1 MSRENQQMPMR
12 SVPTARQ
19 LRLGTE
25 LRRLRERAGL
35 SSTEAGRLLG
45 TNQTTI
51 SNIEASRLGVSAER
65 LRALAR
71 NYSCADE
78 ALITALIDMA
88 AQRKRGWWEEYRE
101 ILPTGLLDLAELEHH
116 AVALRTAYIAHI
128 PGLLQTPEH
137 AREIFRQA
145 VPLLSPPDIEH
156 RVSHRVK
163 RQAIL
168 YRDKPTP
175 YTAIVHE
182 AALRMRFGGPDV
194 ARGQLQHILDMSEH
208 DHIKVLAIPF
218 DAGSFPSSGQSILY
232 AVGPVPQLD
241 TVQLDTEHGSELLD
255 APAQLESYR
264 IVLDRMEAVALTERK
279 SRDLIQSI
287 IRALKGK

>member
-1 MSRENQQMPMR
+1 MPMR

-25 LRRLRERAGL
+25 LRRLRERAGM

-78 ALITALIDMA
+78 TLIAALIDMA

-116 AVALRTAYIAHI
+116 AVALRTAYIAHV
-128 PGLLQTPEH
+128 PGLLQTAEH
-137 AREIFRQA
+137 AREIFRQV
-145 VPLLSPPDIEH
+145 VPTLPPPEVEH
-156 RVSHRVK
+156 RVSHRIK
-163 RQAIL
+163 RQGIL

-175 YTAIVHE
+175 LTAIVHE
-182 AALRMRFGGPDV
+182 AALRMRFGGPDM
-194 ARGQLQHILDMSEH
+194 ARAQLQHILDMSEH
-208 DHIKVLAIPF
+208 GHIKVVVIPF
-218 DAGSFPSSGQSILY
+218 EAGSFPGSGQSILY
-232 AVGPVPQLD
+232 AAGQVPLLD

-255 APAQLESYR
+255 AAAQLEKYR
-264 IVLDRMEAVALTERK
+264 VVLDRMETVALPESR

-287 IRALKGK
+287 IHTLKGE

>member
-1 MSRENQQMPMR
+1 MPMR

-25 LRRLRERAGL
+25 LRRLRERAGM

-116 AVALRTAYIAHI
+116 AVALRTAYIAHL
-128 PGLLQTPEH
+128 PGLLQTAEH
-137 AREIFRQA
+137 AREIFRQV
-145 VPLLSPPDIEH
+145 VPTLPPPEVEH
-156 RVSHRVK
+156 RVSHRIK
-163 RQAIL
+163 RQSIL

-182 AALRMRFGGPDV
+182 AALRMRFGGAET
-194 ARGQLQHILDMSEH
+194 ARAQLQHILEMSEH
-208 DHIKVLAIPF
+208 EHIKVVVIPF
-218 DAGSFPSSGQSILY
+218 EAGSFPGSGQSILY

-255 APAQLESYR
+255 AAAQLERYR
-264 IVLDRMEAVALTERK
+264 VVLDRMETVALTEAH
-279 SRDLIQSI
+279 SRDLIRNI
-287 IRALKGK
+287 IRNMKGE

>member
-1 MSRENQQMPMR
+1 MPMR
-12 SVPTARQ
+12 SLPTARQ

-25 LRRLRERAGL
+25 LRRLRERAGM

-51 SNIEASRLGVSAER
+51 SNIEASRLGVSADR

-78 ALITALIDMA
+78 ALITALIGMA
-88 AQRKRGWWEEYRE
+88 VQRRRGWWEEYRE

-116 AVALRTAYIAHI
+116 ALALRTAYIAHL
-128 PGLLQTPEH
+128 PGLLQTAEH
-137 AREIFRQA
+137 AREIFRQV
-145 VPLLSPPDIEH
+145 VPTLPPPEVEH

-168 YRDKPTP
+168 YGGKPTA

-182 AALRMRFGGPDV
+182 AALRMRFGGPDT
-194 ARGQLQHILDMSEH
+194 ARAQLQHILDMSEH
-208 DHIKVLAIPF
+208 EHIKVAVIPF
-218 DAGSFPSSGQSILY
+218 EAGSFPGSGQSMLY

-241 TVQLDTEHGSELLD
+241 TVQLDTEYGSELLD
-255 APAQLESYR
+255 APAQLERYR
-264 IVLDRMEAVALTERK
+264 VVLDRMETVALPESR
-279 SRDLIQSI
+279 SRDLVQSI
-287 IRALKGK
+287 IRSLKGE

>member
-1 MSRENQQMPMR
+1 MPMR

-35 SSTEAGRLLG
+35 TSTEAGSLLG

-51 SNIEASRLGVSAER
+51 SNIEASRLGVSADR
-65 LRALAR
+65 LRALSR

-78 ALITALIDMA
+78 ALIAALIDMA

-116 AVALRTAYIAHI
+116 AVALRTAYIAHV
-128 PGLLQTPEH
+128 PGLLQTAEH
-137 AREIFRQA
+137 AREIFRQV
-145 VPLLSPPDIEH
+145 VPTLSPPEVEH
-156 RVSHRVK
+156 RVSHRIK

-168 YRDKPTP
+168 YGDKPTP
-175 YTAIVHE
+175 YTAIAHE
-182 AALRMRFGGPDV
+182 AALRMRFGGSEM
-194 ARGQLQHILDMSEH
+194 ARAQLQHILDMSEH
-208 DHIKVLAIPF
+208 SHIKVVVIPF
-218 DAGSFPSSGQSILY
+218 EAGSFPGSGQSILY
-232 AVGPVPQLD
+232 ATGQVPQLD

-255 APAQLESYR
+255 ASAQLEKYR
-264 IVLDRMEAVALTERK
+264 VVLDRMETVALPESR

-287 IRALKGK
+287 IRTLKGE

>member
-1 MSRENQQMPMR
+1 MPQR

-35 SSTEAGRLLG
+35 TSTESGRLLG
-45 TNQTTI
+45 TNQTAI
-51 SNIEASRLGVSAER
+51 SNIEASRFGVSAER

-78 ALITALIDMA
+78 ALIAALVDMTTP
-88 AQRKRGWWEEYRE
+88 RKRGWWEEYRE

-128 PGLLQTPEH
+128 PGLLQTSEH

-145 VPLLSPPDIEH
+145 VPPLPPPDVEH

-182 AALRMRFGGPDV
+182 AALRMRFGGPV
-194 ARGQLQHILDMSEH
+194 TARAQLQHILDMSEH
-208 DHIKVLAIPF
+208 DHIKVLVIPF
-218 DAGSFPSSGQSILY
+218 DAGSFPGAGQSVCY
-232 AVGPVPQLD
+232 VSGPVPQLD
-241 TVQLDTEHGSELLD
+241 TVQLDAEYGSELLD
-255 APAQLESYR
+255 AAAQLEKYR
-264 IVLDRMEAVALTERK
+264 VVLDRMEAVALPEK
-279 SRDLIQSI
+279 QSRDF
-287 IRALKGK
+287 IRHIVSTLEGE

>member
-1 MSRENQQMPMR
+1 M
-12 SVPTARQ
+12 
-19 LRLGTE
+19 
-25 LRRLRERAGL
+25 

-51 SNIEASRLGVSAER
+51 SNIEASRLGVSADR

-78 ALITALIDMA
+78 ALITALIGMA
-88 AQRKRGWWEEYRE
+88 VQRRRGWWEEYRE

-116 AVALRTAYIAHI
+116 ALALRTAYIAHL
-128 PGLLQTPEH
+128 PGLLQTAEH
-137 AREIFRQA
+137 AREIFRQV
-145 VPLLSPPDIEH
+145 VPTLPPPEVEH

-168 YRDKPTP
+168 YGGKPTA

-182 AALRMRFGGPDV
+182 AALRMRFGGPDT
-194 ARGQLQHILDMSEH
+194 ARAQLQHILDMSEH
-208 DHIKVLAIPF
+208 EHIKVAVIPF
-218 DAGSFPSSGQSILY
+218 EAGSFPGSGQSMLY

-241 TVQLDTEHGSELLD
+241 TVQLDTEYGSELLD
-255 APAQLESYR
+255 APAQLERYR
-264 IVLDRMEAVALTERK
+264 VVLDRMETVALPESR
-279 SRDLIQSI
+279 SRDLVQSI
-287 IRALKGK
+287 IRSLKGE

>member
-1 MSRENQQMPMR
+1 MPQR

-35 SSTEAGRLLG
+35 TSTESGRLLG
-45 TNQTTI
+45 TNQTAI
-51 SNIEASRLGVSAER
+51 SNIEASRFGVSAER

-71 NYSCADE
+71 NYRCADQ
-78 ALITALIDMA
+78 ALIAALLDMA
-88 AQRKRGWWEEYRE
+88 VERKRGWWEEYRE
-101 ILPTGLLDLAELEHH
+101 TLAAGLLDLAELEHH
-116 AVALRTAYIAHI
+116 AVELRTAYVAHM
-128 PGLLQTPEH
+128 PGLLQTVDH

-145 VPLLSPPDIEH
+145 VPPLSPPDVEH
-156 RVSHRVK
+156 HISHRVK

-182 AALRMRFGGPDV
+182 AALRMRFGGPETTRV
-194 ARGQLQHILDMSEH
+194 QLQHILDMSEH
-208 DHIKVLAIPF
+208 AHIKVVVIPF
-218 DAGSFPSSGQSILY
+218 EAGSFPGSGPSILY

-255 APAQLESYR
+255 APAQLERYR
-264 IVLDRMEAVALTERK
+264 IVLDRMEAVALTEPK

-287 IRALKGK
+287 IRALKGE

>member
-1 MSRENQQMPMR
+1 MPQR

-35 SSTEAGRLLG
+35 TSTEAGRLLG
-45 TNQTTI
+45 TNQTAI
-51 SNIEASRLGVSAER
+51 SNIEASRFGVSAER

-71 NYSCADE
+71 NYSCGDE
-78 ALITALIDMA
+78 ALIAALVDMA
-88 AQRKRGWWEEYRE
+88 VERKRGWWEEYRE
-101 ILPTGLLDLAELEHH
+101 ILPTGLLDLAEFEHH
-116 AVALRTAYIAHI
+116 AVSLRTAYIAHV
-128 PGLLQTPEH
+128 PGLLQTAEH

-145 VPLLSPPDIEH
+145 VPPLPPPDVEH

-182 AALRMRFGGPDV
+182 AALRMRFGGSET
-194 ARGQLQHILDMSEH
+194 ARAQLQHILDMSEH
-208 DHIKVLAIPF
+208 DHVKVLVIPF
-218 DAGSFPSSGQSILY
+218 DAGSFPGAGQSVCY
-232 AVGPVPQLD
+232 ATGPVPQLD
-241 TVQLDTEHGSELLD
+241 TVQLDAEYGSELLD
-255 APAQLESYR
+255 AAAQLEKYR
-264 IVLDRMEAVALTERK
+264 VVLDRMEAVALPENP
-279 SRDLIQSI
+279 SRDF
-287 IRALKGK
+287 IRNIVSTLKGE

>member
-1 MSRENQQMPMR
+1 MPMR

-19 LRLGTE
+19 LRLGAE
-25 LRRLRERAGL
+25 LRRLRERAGMT
-35 SSTEAGRLLG
+35 STEAGRLLG
-45 TNQTTI
+45 ANQTTI
-51 SNIEASRLGVSAER
+51 SNIEASRLGVSANR

-78 ALITALIDMA
+78 ALIAALIDMA
-88 AQRKRGWWEEYRE
+88 VRRKRGWWEEYRE
-101 ILPTGLLDLAELEHH
+101 TLPTGLLDLAELEHH
-116 AVALRTAYIAHI
+116 AVTLRTAYIAHI

-145 VPLLSPPDIEH
+145 VPPLPPPDVEH

-182 AALRMRFGGPDV
+182 AALRMRFGGPET
-194 ARGQLQHILDMSEH
+194 ARGQLQHILDMSER
-208 DHIKVLAIPF
+208 DHIRVLLIPF
-218 DAGSFPSSGQSILY
+218 DAGSFPGSGQSVCY
-232 AVGPVPQLD
+232 AAGPVPQLD
-241 TVQLDTEHGSELLD
+241 TVQLDAEYGSELLD
-255 APAQLESYR
+255 AAAQLEKYR
-264 IVLDRMEAVALTERK
+264 VVLDRMEAVALPENQ
-279 SRDLIQSI
+279 SRDLIRNI
-287 IRALKGK
+287 IGTLEGE

>member
-1 MSRENQQMPMR
+1 MPQR

-35 SSTEAGRLLG
+35 TSTESGRLLG
-45 TNQTTI
+45 TNQTAI
-51 SNIEASRLGVSAER
+51 SNIEASRFGVSAER

-78 ALITALIDMA
+78 ALIAALVDMTAP
-88 AQRKRGWWEEYRE
+88 RKRGWWEEYRE

-128 PGLLQTPEH
+128 PGLLQTSEH

-145 VPLLSPPDIEH
+145 VPPLPPPDVEH

-182 AALRMRFGGPDV
+182 AALRMRFGGPV
-194 ARGQLQHILDMSEH
+194 TAREQLQHILDMSEH
-208 DHIKVLAIPF
+208 DHIKVLVIPF
-218 DAGSFPSSGQSILY
+218 DAGSFPGSGQSVCY
-232 AVGPVPQLD
+232 AAGPVPQLD
-241 TVQLDTEHGSELLD
+241 TVQLDAEYGSELLD
-255 APAQLESYR
+255 AAAQLEKYR
-264 IVLDRMEAVALTERK
+264 VVLDRMEAVALPEK
-279 SRDLIQSI
+279 QSRDF
-287 IRALKGK
+287 IRHIVSTLEGE

>member
-1 MSRENQQMPMR
+1 MPQR

-35 SSTEAGRLLG
+35 TSTEAGRLLG
-45 TNQTTI
+45 TNQTAI
-51 SNIEASRLGVSAER
+51 SNIEASRFGVSAER

-71 NYSCADE
+71 NYSCGDE
-78 ALITALIDMA
+78 ALIAALVDMA
-88 AQRKRGWWEEYRE
+88 VERKRGWWEEYRE
-101 ILPTGLLDLAELEHH
+101 ILPTGLLDLAEFEHH
-116 AVALRTAYIAHI
+116 AVSLRTAYIAHV
-128 PGLLQTPEH
+128 PGLLQTAEH

-145 VPLLSPPDIEH
+145 VPPLPPPDVEH

-182 AALRMRFGGPDV
+182 AALRMRFGGSET
-194 ARGQLQHILDMSEH
+194 ARAQLQHILDMSEH
-208 DHIKVLAIPF
+208 DHVKVLVIPF
-218 DAGSFPSSGQSILY
+218 DAGSFPGAGQSVCY
-232 AVGPVPQLD
+232 ATGPVPQLD
-241 TVQLDTEHGSELLD
+241 TVQLDAEYGSELLD
-255 APAQLESYR
+255 AAAQLEKYR
-264 IVLDRMEAVALTERK
+264 VVLDRMEAVALPENQ
-279 SRDLIQSI
+279 SRDF
-287 IRALKGK
+287 IRNIVSTLKGE

>member
-1 MSRENQQMPMR
+1 MVQR

-51 SNIEASRLGVSAER
+51 SNIEASRFGVSADR

-71 NYSCADE
+71 NYRCADD

-88 AQRKRGWWEEYRE
+88 AERKRGWWEEYRE
-101 ILPTGLLDLAELEHH
+101 TLHAGLLDLAELEHH
-116 AVALRTAYIAHI
+116 AVELRTAYVAHM
-128 PGLLQTPEH
+128 PGLLQTVDH

-145 VPLLSPPDIEH
+145 VPPLSPPDVEH
-156 RVSHRVK
+156 HVSHRIK

-168 YRDKPTP
+168 YREKPTP

-182 AALRMRFGGPDV
+182 AALRMRFGGPEI
-194 ARGQLQHILDMSEH
+194 ARGQLQHVLDMSEQP
-208 DHIKVLAIPF
+208 HIKVLVIPF
-218 DAGSFPSSGQSILY
+218 EAGSFPGSGQSILY

-241 TVQLDTEHGSELLD
+241 TVQLDTEHGSELVD
-255 APAQLESYR
+255 APAPLERYR
-264 IVLDRMEAVALTERK
+264 VVLDRMEAVALTERE
-279 SRDLIQSI
+279 SRDLIQNI
-287 IRALKGK
+287 IRSLKGE